1 MKWKKRGEPCRRN
14 GKEWGNGEAPEFFTT
29 DEIIKFLNKFCM
41 IGMCALEMKCKPF
54 FVKKAVWDQAKSVN
68 PYNSSFEMLTQ
79 DLKRLKRNGYR
90 AVLISGW
97 EQGQNVWQRIYVIM
111 I

>member
-1 MKWKKRGEPCRRN
+1 MKWKSEREPCRRN
-14 GKEWGNGEAPEFFTT
+14 GKDRGNEEAPEFFTT

-54 FVKKAVWDQAKSVN
+54 FVKKRFGIQAKSVN

-79 DLKRLKRNGYR
+79 
-90 AVLISGW
+90 ISKD
-97 EQGQNVWQRIYVIM
+97 
-111 I
+111 